1 MLFRHCLATAW
12 AVALTAVCGNVP
24 GAAEP
29 AGALA
34 EQQAPRPENAG
45 TDEERG
51 YYDGQ
56 DITRPENRF
65 EPRVQYRS
73 ARPPGARSRQER
85 TLLRVTSRL
94 GLGAG
99 WRLGLL
105 SELPIVA
112 QWTSTY
118 APSGSRT
125 ELGLADAV
133 VQATLAHDIDRYWAI
148 GFGARVEAPT
158 AEDGLGTRQWQ
169 IMPGFGI
176 RYSFVDLGPDT
187 YFVPAIRYALGIS
200 GDPAVRNISE
210 AQISPL
216 LNIGLSDRWFLTL
229 FPSFDVRVN
238 FGTPVP
244 GQAGKLFL
252 PFDVA
257 VGREIWNGTTLS
269 LEVSVPVVRDFPVY
283 DFKTELRMSARF

>member
-1 MLFRHCLATAW
+1 MFSRHGLTTASAVVLAS
-12 AVALTAVCGNVP
+12 LCGIVP

-29 AGALA
+29 AGTLG
-34 EQQAPRPENAG
+34 EQHAPRPEGAE
-45 TDEERG
+45 TDEVRG

-73 ARPPGARSRQER
+73 ARPPGARTRQER
-85 TLLRVTSRL
+85 TLLRVTSKVAL
-94 GLGAG
+94 DAG
-99 WRLGLL
+99 WKVGLL
-105 SELPIVA
+105 AELPIVA
-112 QWTSTY
+112 QWTTTY
-118 APSGSRT
+118 VPSGSRT
-125 ELGLADAV
+125 ELGLADAAF
-133 VQATLAHDIDRYWAI
+133 QATLAHDIDKNWAI

-158 AEDGLGTRQWQ
+158 AAERLGTRQWQ

-176 RYSFVDLGPDT
+176 RYSFVEIGADT
-187 YFVPAIRYALGIS
+187 YFVPVIRYALGIS
-200 GDPAVRNISE
+200 GGPAIRNISE

-216 LNIGLSDRWFLTL
+216 LNIGLADRWFLTL
-229 FPSFDVRVN
+229 YPSFDVRIN

-244 GQAGKLFL
+244 GQTGRLFL

-283 DFKTELRMSARF
+283 DFKTELRLSARF